1 MPAQGVGGMRPPS
14 GTGPP
19 GMQVRREF
27 EGNRL
32 AKDSQ
37 ARAYQKVLPV
47 VGGSQTRSSVGGQFG
62 GELEES
68 VVSHEGVAA

>member
-1 MPAQGVGGMRPPS
+1 MRPPL

-19 GMQVRREF
+19 GIQVRREF

-47 VGGSQTRSSVGGQFG
+47 VRSSETRSSVKGQLG
-62 GELEES
+62 RELEES
-68 VVSHEGVAA
+68 LVSQEGVAA

>member
-1 MPAQGVGGMRPPS
+1 MKPPS

-19 GMQVRREF
+19 GRAVQRAF

-32 AKDSQ
+32 AGDSQ

-47 VGGSQTRSSVGGQFG
+47 AAECEIRTGVR
-62 GELEES
+62 GEISGHQEES
-68 VVSHEGVAA
+68 RVSQEGVAA

>member
-1 MPAQGVGGMRPPS
+1 MKPPS

-19 GMQVRREF
+19 GIEVQRVF

-32 AKDSQ
+32 AGDSQ

-47 VGGSQTRSSVGGQFG
+47 VRGWETRTRVTGELGGN
-62 GELEES
+62 LEES
-68 VVSHEGVAA
+68 LVSQEGVAA

>member
-1 MPAQGVGGMRPPS
+1 MGQEPCTKRPS
-14 GTGPP
+14 VHV
-19 GMQVRREF
+19 QRQF

-47 VGGSQTRSSVGGQFG
+47 VCRAEAGVVAKYQVVRPEANLVSQ
-62 GELEES
+62 
-68 VVSHEGVAA
+68 EGVAA

>member
-1 MPAQGVGGMRPPS
+1 
-14 GTGPP
+14 
-19 GMQVRREF
+19 MQVRREF

-47 VGGSQTRSSVGGQFG
+47 VGGSQTRNSVGGQFG

-68 VVSHEGVAA
+68 LVSQVSLEGVAA

>member
-1 MPAQGVGGMRPPS
+1 
-14 GTGPP
+14 
-19 GMQVRREF
+19 MQVQREF

-47 VGGSQTRSSVGGQFG
+47 VRGSQTKNSVRGQLG

-68 VVSHEGVAA
+68 LVSQEGVAA

>member
-1 MPAQGVGGMRPPS
+1 MRAPS

-19 GMQVRREF
+19 GIQVQRDF

-37 ARAYQKVLPV
+37 TRAYQKVLPV
-47 VGGSQTRSSVGGQFG
+47 VRRSESQTGGTGQLGRDVDASLVGQ
-62 GELEES
+62 EE
-68 VVSHEGVAA
+68 VAA

>member
-1 MPAQGVGGMRPPS
+1 
-14 GTGPP
+14 
-19 GMQVRREF
+19 MQVRREF

-47 VGGSQTRSSVGGQFG
+47 VGGSQTRSNVRGQFG

-68 VVSHEGVAA
+68 LVNHEGVAA